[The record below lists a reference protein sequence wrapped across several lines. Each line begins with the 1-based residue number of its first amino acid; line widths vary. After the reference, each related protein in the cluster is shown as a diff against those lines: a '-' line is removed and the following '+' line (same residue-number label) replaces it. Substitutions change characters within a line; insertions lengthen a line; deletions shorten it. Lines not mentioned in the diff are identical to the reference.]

1 MRLDRRRV
9 LASLFLFLSA
19 GCLGEES
26 LAIPFDLRIQNRD
39 SRPRQLSVVVDHVT
53 EGAVYDETRQLA
65 AGEALTEEAVAEVP
79 GRYRIR
85 ANDITTDAERT
96 AEQNVELT
104 TGVGFCGW
112 FVVRAE
118 SESVIATVPRC
129 PDTESTNNT

>member
-1 MRLDRRRV
+1 MRIDRRRV
-9 LASLFLFLSA
+9 VGSLSLLLLT
-19 GCLGEES
+19 GCLGEPS
-26 LAIPFDLRIQNRD
+26 LSIPFDLRIQNRD
-39 SRPRQLSVVVDHVT
+39 SRPRRLSVVVDHVT
-53 EGAVYDETRQLA
+53 EGEVYDETRQLA
-65 AGEALTEEAVAEVP
+65 AGEEITESAVATAP

-96 AEQNVELT
+96 AERNVELT
-104 TGVGFCGW
+104 TGAGFCGW